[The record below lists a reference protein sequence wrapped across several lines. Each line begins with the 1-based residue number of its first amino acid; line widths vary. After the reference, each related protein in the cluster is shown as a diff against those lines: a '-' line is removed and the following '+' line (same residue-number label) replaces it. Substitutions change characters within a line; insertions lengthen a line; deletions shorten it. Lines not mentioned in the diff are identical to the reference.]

1 MGIEAHFVC
10 PSTIID
16 LTLFDSTVCFFKQ
29 NPPLPIL
36 FNPPNA
42 PTNAMPV
49 HKTSKLQPQ
58 FNKKYPPLQQLMH
71 LPNIQGQGLQRL
83 DNGAPRM

>member
-1 MGIEAHFVC
+1 MDHSVC
-10 PSTIID
+10 SLCCIV
-16 LTLFDSTVCFFKQ
+16 LVQ
-29 NPPLPIL
+29 NPPLPNL

-42 PTNAMPV
+42 PTNAIPM
-49 HKTSKLQPQ
+49 HKTSKLQSQ
-58 FNKKYPPLQQLMH
+58 FNKKYPPLQQMMH